1 MDLRSLNK
9 NEKKILTEAMNC
21 GAQKLTVTAIA
32 KKVGVKP
39 EYVVEKLKKPEFRQ
53 LFVESMQDGI
63 VAEAPAILHSF
74 VNAAKEG
81 SFQHGKLILEL
92 AGVHQENQRID
103 LHAKMEVEQSLFKS
117 DDERRD
123 FLKATLAE
131 IREKQDQDDQ
141 DNQDKGEI

>member
-1 MDLRSLNK
+1 VDLGSLTAK
-9 NEKKILTEAMNC
+9 EKKILKEAMRC
-21 GAQKLTVTAIA
+21 GEQKLTITAIA

-63 VAEAPAILHSF
+63 VGEAPAILHSF

-103 LHAKMEVEQSLFKS
+103 LHAKMDVEQPLFKT
-117 DDERRD
+117 DEERKE

-131 IREKQDQDDQ
+131 LKEDEK
-141 DNQDKGEI
+141 